1 MSAPKPPHASSPQS
15 GMNATPGRE
24 RPDDAALRKIEFL
37 LLDVDGVLT
46 DGRIHFD
53 FEGREYKSFHV
64 HDAAGIVYWHRAGGR
79 SGFLSGRGGEI
90 VERRARDLGVHDVV
104 LGRID
109 KSKAFAEVLQR
120 QNLTP
125 DQVAYV
131 GDDLLD
137 LPVLQ
142 QVGFAATV
150 PEARREVLAQ
160 AQFVTERSGGFGAAR
175 DVIEELLR
183 ARGVW
188 QNVVDKDGRP

>member
-1 MSAPKPPHASSPQS
+1 MSEPEVTMSNGTAKQL
-15 GMNATPGRE
+15 TPGRP
-24 RPDDAALRKIEFL
+24 RPDDAALRAIEFL

-90 VERRARDLGVHDVV
+90 VARRAQELGVHDVV
-104 LGRID
+104 LGRVD
-109 KSKAFAEVLQR
+109 KADAFAELLAR

-125 DQVAYV
+125 AQIAYV

-150 PEARREVLAQ
+150 PEARREVIA
-160 AQFVTERSGGFGAAR
+160 AAHYVTERSGGFGAAR

-183 ARGVW
+183 ARGAW
-188 QNVVDKDGRP
+188 QSVVDKAGRA

>member
-1 MSAPKPPHASSPQS
+1 MSAPKPPHAGSSQP
-15 GMNATPGRE
+15 GANATPGRE
-24 RPDDAALRKIEFL
+24 RPNDAALRNIEFL

-46 DGRIHFD
+46 DGRVHFD

-109 KSKAFAEVLQR
+109 KSTAFAEILQR

>member
-1 MSAPKPPHASSPQS
+1 MSTSNSPRAS
-15 GMNATPGRE
+15 ATAGRA
-24 RPDDAALRKIEFL
+24 RPDDSALRKIEFL

-104 LGRID
+104 LGRVD
-109 KSKAFAEVLQR
+109 KATAFAELLKR
-120 QNLTP
+120 QDLTP
-125 DQVAYV
+125 EQVAYV

-150 PEARREVLAQ
+150 PEARREVIAT

-183 ARGVW
+183 SRGVW
-188 QNVVDKDGRP
+188 QDVVDKGGRP

>member
-1 MSAPKPPHASSPQS
+1 MSEANSHQPTRPTA
-15 GMNATPGRE
+15 GRK
-24 RPDDAALRKIEFL
+24 RPDDAALQAIEFL

-90 VERRARDLGVHDVV
+90 VERRAKELGVHDVV

-109 KSKAFAEVLQR
+109 KEAAFVELLDR

-125 DQVAYV
+125 DRIAYV

-137 LPVLQ
+137 LPVLR

-150 PEARREVLAQ
+150 PEARREVLAT

>member
-1 MSAPKPPHASSPQS
+1 MSESFSNPS
-15 GMNATPGRE
+15 PGRP
-24 RPDDAALRKIEFL
+24 RPDDKALQAIEFL

-46 DGRIHFD
+46 DGRVHFD

-64 HDAAGIVYWHRAGGR
+64 HDAAGLIYWHRSGLK
-79 SGFLSGRGGEI
+79 SGFLSGRGGDI
-90 VERRARDLGVHDVV
+90 VERRARELGVHDVI
-104 LGRID
+104 LGRVD
-109 KSKAFAEVLQR
+109 KKAAFAELLER

-125 DQVAYV
+125 ERVAYV

-137 LPVLQ
+137 LPVLK

-150 PEARREVLAQ
+150 PQARREVIEV

-183 ARGVW
+183 ARGSW
-188 QNVVDKDGRP
+188 QTVIDKEGLL

>member
-1 MSAPKPPHASSPQS
+1 MSEAKSQQPRHR
-15 GMNATPGRE
+15 TTGRP
-24 RPDDAALRKIEFL
+24 RPDDAALRAIEFL

-90 VERRARDLGVHDVV
+90 VERRARDLGVHDVM

-109 KSKAFAEVLQR
+109 KATAFEELLER
-120 QNLTP
+120 QDLTP
-125 DQVAYV
+125 DRVAYV

-137 LPVLQ
+137 LPVLR

-150 PEARREVLAQ
+150 PEARSEVLAT
-160 AQFVTERSGGFGAAR
+160 AQFVSERSGGFGAAR
-175 DVIEELLR
+175 DVIEVLLR